1 MMVINNMHDVKNIF
15 NPVNRS
21 EKLWLLAYIFLMLVP
36 FGMIFGKAPI
46 DIAISGVAL
55 TFIIHSYLENSW
67 HWLTVRWVKVAI
79 VLWIYYMLIAFQA
92 IQVWVSFE
100 GALTFI
106 RFILFGIACQ
116 FWLLNRHRIRG
127 HMVTAIEL
135 ATFIL
140 LIAAW
145 YQYFVGVDFF
155 GNKIVRGYRLTALS
169 GKQVV
174 GGYLVMMSW
183 PVIIKWFNYVNNKG
197 SSLIKKMFYVVAIV
211 SWIVLIPI
219 TGERTST
226 LWLLLGLALMFLFL
240 PQLRKSFMI
249 IIGSAL
255 LILSTI
261 IIYTPNLY
269 NRMFVSIPK
278 IVYNAAHSTL
288 DTNYQTNNVYSDI
301 NQGAI
306 IMFKDKPWFG
316 TGLKQHWI
324 ACTSKKDTKNCTT
337 TPQNMYLELITNTG
351 ILGTII
357 FAILMIIWIQY
368 TWVRRARLSK
378 TDSSYNDFGI
388 YTTTI
393 INDPIHL
400 GVLIAF
406 LIRIF
411 PFVTTSSLYFSWSGI
426 TFWWMSAWLMAAIND
441 HKSVE
446 CNKGK

>member
-1 MMVINNMHDVKNIF
+1 
-15 NPVNRS
+15 
-21 EKLWLLAYIFLMLVP
+21 
-36 FGMIFGKAPI
+36 
-46 DIAISGVAL
+46 
-55 TFIIHSYLENSW
+55 
-67 HWLTVRWVKVAI
+67 
-79 VLWIYYMLIAFQA
+79 
-92 IQVWVSFE
+92 
-100 GALTFI
+100 
-106 RFILFGIACQ
+106 
-116 FWLLNRHRIRG
+116 
-127 HMVTAIEL
+127 
-135 ATFIL
+135 
-140 LIAAW
+140 
-145 YQYFVGVDFF
+145 
-155 GNKIVRGYRLTALS
+155 
-169 GKQVV
+169 
-174 GGYLVMMSW
+174 
-183 PVIIKWFNYVNNKG
+183 
-197 SSLIKKMFYVVAIV
+197 
-211 SWIVLIPI
+211 
-219 TGERTST
+219 
-226 LWLLLGLALMFLFL
+226 
-240 PQLRKSFMI
+240 
-249 IIGSAL
+249 
-255 LILSTI
+255 
-261 IIYTPNLY
+261 
-269 NRMFVSIPK
+269 MFVSIPE
-278 IVYNAAHSTL
+278 IIYNAAHSTL
-288 DTNYQTNNVYSDI
+288 DNNYQTNNVYSEM

-324 ACTSKKDTKNCTT
+324 ACTSKKDTKHCTT